1 MKMAKK
7 TFVLSLGGSVFVPDS
22 IDIGFLKK
30 FKVFIEQQI
39 KKGHRFIVV
48 AGGGATARKYRD
60 AGAAVVHKMPI
71 EDLDWLGI
79 HATRLNA
86 QLLRTIFRGTTYQK
100 VIKDPT
106 KKHNIKADLI
116 IGAGYRPGNSTDYC
130 AVLIA
135 KNYGAKTVINLSNID
150 YVYTKDPKLAGA
162 KKIEKIS
169 WTEFRKIVGN
179 KWDPGLHAPFDPI
192 ASKHAQENKLR
203 VVVMNG
209 KNFKNLENLLSGK
222 KFKGTVIE

>member
-1 MKMAKK
+1 M
-7 TFVLSLGGSVFVPDS
+7 
-22 IDIGFLKK
+22 
-30 FKVFIEQQI
+30 
-39 KKGHRFIVV
+39 
-48 AGGGATARKYRD
+48 
-60 AGAAVVHKMPI
+60 
-71 EDLDWLGI
+71 
-79 HATRLNA
+79 
-86 QLLRTIFRGTTYQK
+86 
-100 VIKDPT
+100 
-106 KKHNIKADLI
+106 
-116 IGAGYRPGNSTDYC
+116 
-130 AVLIA
+130 IA

-192 ASKHAQENKLR
+192 ASKHAQQNKLR

-209 KNFKNLENLLSGK
+209 KDFKNLENLISGR